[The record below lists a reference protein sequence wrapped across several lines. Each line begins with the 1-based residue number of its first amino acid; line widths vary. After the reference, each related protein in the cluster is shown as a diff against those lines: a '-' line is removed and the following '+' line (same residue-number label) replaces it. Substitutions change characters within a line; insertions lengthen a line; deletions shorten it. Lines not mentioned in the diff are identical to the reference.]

1 MSSNQL
7 ISPTR
12 NFLGWLLLLWFGR
25 GGHLAR
31 AKSAGKGSVPDPSL
45 PSAKEGGIE
54 GREGILGGSPALPM
68 ERTTALCSR
77 EIHPPVR
84 AGQSLPGPSG
94 EVLRWAKRWW
104 FFHDLELYF
113 RRWSKDI

>member
-1 MSSNQL
+1 MKEGA
-7 ISPTR
+7 P
-12 NFLGWLLLLWFGR
+12 
-25 GGHLAR
+25 
-31 AKSAGKGSVPDPSL
+31 AGKRSIADSCL

-84 AGQSLPGPSG
+84 AGQSLPGSG
-94 EVLRWAKRWW
+94 GEMLRWVLIILLK
-104 FFHDLELYF
+104 
-113 RRWSKDI
+113 S

>member
-1 MSSNQL
+1 MKEGA
-7 ISPTR
+7 P
-12 NFLGWLLLLWFGR
+12 
-25 GGHLAR
+25 
-31 AKSAGKGSVPDPSL
+31 AGKRSVAAPCL

-54 GREGILGGSPALPM
+54 GNEGLLGGSPAPSM
-68 ERTTALCSR
+68 ERITALCSR

-84 AGQSLPGPSG
+84 TGQSLPGTGG
-94 EVLRWAKRWW
+94 EMLRWAKKWW